1 MANQFLLNFL
11 FGETNQ
17 LTSPVTEIARASAV
31 VKVQP
36 KKRAAVQPCNPVVEV
51 AGSKPHE

>member
-1 MANQFLLNFL
+1 MANQSLLNFL

-36 KKRAAVQPCNPVVEV
+36 KKRAALQPAKLVVEV